1 MFSRTLI
8 CPVWARTAE
17 GTLISETPQ
26 AAAKETNSR
35 REKNISSSFDQS
47 RATIQW
53 RPRSNSN
60 MALGRILNRHIA
72 RGLAGGVSGADFSG
86 ALPRCSGAQAAA
98 RFRLSIAIR
107 SSLFGTI
114 LHASARLWLA
124 SRTNR
129 QSLQNLP
136 RARCG
141 PCRGTCRC
149 IRAFPPRRPRRD
161 FLPCRRSEGR
171 SPDRPPPLGTQDGH
185 AHGLFRPRRSSGRR
199 PPHHCNPRR
208 RLFGQNKDSAGLLGI
223 RPQTRPSDFL
233 RFCSL

>member
-72 RGLAGGVSGADFSG
+72 RGLAGGVSGADCSG
-86 ALPRCSGAQAAA
+86 GFPRCSGAQAAA

-107 SSLFGTI
+107 SALFGTG
-114 LHASARLWLA
+114 LHASARLWRA
-124 SRTNR
+124 SRTYR

-136 RARCG
+136 RARKVLK
-141 PCRGTCRC
+141 R
-149 IRAFPPRRPRRD
+149 
-161 FLPCRRSEGR
+161 LPIGS
-171 SPDRPPPLGTQDGH
+171 
-185 AHGLFRPRRSSGRR
+185 
-199 PPHHCNPRR
+199 
-208 RLFGQNKDSAGLLGI
+208 
-223 RPQTRPSDFL
+223 
-233 RFCSL
+233 